1 MSKRGKKRNFT
12 ECEVET
18 LLNEVE
24 ARKKCLF
31 GTLSSGITAKRKR
44 SEWDSVCE
52 AVNAVGSEHRGGAGD
67 IELTPFDQRV
77 AGIVGDAALTGVVD
91 PNVGDSDCTQR
102 TETGEGAQSQ
112 PAATDLGCSSS
123 VPSTSG
129 VTETSSAPHLPAA
142 DVRPTGRVLTTAVLQ
157 SQEEI
162 VRGIGEINTH
172 LKNIS
177 DALTSISNSIKEL
190 VKK

>member
-31 GTLSSGITAKRKR
+31 GALYSGITAKRKR

-52 AVNAVGSEHRGGAGD
+52 ASVTQTGGGAGD

-77 AGIVGDAALTGVVD
+77 AGIVGDGVVD

-102 TETGEGAQSQ
+102 TETGEDTPSQ

-129 VTETSSAPHLPAA
+129 VTETSCVPHLPAA

-162 VRGIGEINTH
+162 VRGIGEINTQ